1 MWLNSHTFKNSDTQW
16 QHPGGRRALWKVQT
30 SKEKVT
36 TVGESIKTWL
46 KGTTVLTEWMDYLQ
60 LQQSNTH
67 VQGKG
72 KKKNTKHRLTSRA
85 KPSRLSTVAFQWTA
99 VPSTTSA
106 RQTRQQFCIKTWIE
120 IFPGFCKINS
130 RRDFTTTVW
139 KYGIDNYWIM
149 KENIYSCLWH
159 LCTAE

>member
-72 KKKNTKHRLTSRA
+72 KKKPQNIVSHPEQNHRDWA
-85 KPSRLSTVAFQWTA
+85 QW
-99 VPSTTSA
+99 
-106 RQTRQQFCIKTWIE
+106 RFNEQQFPQLPLQGKQ
-120 IFPGFCKINS
+120 
-130 RRDFTTTVW
+130 
-139 KYGIDNYWIM
+139 DN
-149 KENIYSCLWH
+149 NFV
-159 LCTAE
+159 